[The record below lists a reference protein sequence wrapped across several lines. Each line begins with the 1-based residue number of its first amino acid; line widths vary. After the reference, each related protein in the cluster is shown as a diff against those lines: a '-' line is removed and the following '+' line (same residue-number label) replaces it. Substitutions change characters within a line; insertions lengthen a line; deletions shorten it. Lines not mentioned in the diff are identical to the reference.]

1 MAPRTNQPKRK
12 AHRPPGGVRRRP
24 GGRPGPR
31 PAAAPTLPG
40 LDEDILL
47 RLLGDQPA
55 PLSQAEIVKHLALPP
70 RYQKMLAT
78 LLTSLCRQGLLTR
91 TPGAHYRLAPGGG
104 LVTGTLSVHPK
115 GFGFVTPMDA
125 PPGQKIG
132 KDFFVS
138 PRDLA
143 SAMHNDRV
151 LVRLTQGGRGDRR
164 EARVVAVL
172 ARAAAL
178 LVGIYTATS
187 RTYGMVTPED
197 DRYPFTI
204 RVARAEAQDG
214 EAVVVAISDFST
226 GGRELPGHIVEVLG
240 DPADLLVQTEMT
252 IRSMGLPHR
261 FSAEV
266 AAEVAGL
273 DPAITLEPGRVDL
286 RAVPHVTID
295 GETARDFD
303 DAVAIE
309 EKKGGWRLYVSIAD
323 VGHYVRPGT
332 ALDQEAYQRG
342 TSVYFP
348 NKVVPMLPERLSNDL
363 CSLVPGQDRL
373 AFTAI
378 IDFDRKGVRQDMRF
392 TKSVINSRHRLT
404 YTKVKA
410 MVADRDATLLAT
422 YADVASDLTRMAAL
436 AGQLEKRRLARG
448 SIGFEIPEAAIVIDD
463 QGHIAAVRRLE
474 RNLAHKLIEEFMLAA
489 NEAVAEA
496 LATRQTPTLY
506 RIHEEP
512 DALKVEEFATFTAS
526 LGLRLP
532 KGEHDP
538 AWFGKVLA
546 MVAGTP
552 REYLISNLLLRA
564 MQRARYS
571 PDNAGHFG
579 LAAEYYTHFTSP
591 IRRYPD
597 LVVHRVL
604 ARQLAPAGKGGR
616 GRQPAL
622 DLAAAGLFLSD
633 RERKAMEAE
642 REVVDKLK
650 SRFMAEHLG
659 ETFEGIIS
667 GVAGFGLFVELLD
680 TFISGAVAMTD
691 LTDDYYQL
699 DEKHH
704 RLIGQRGNRVFQL
717 GDLVRVKVASVD
729 LRRRRINFVPV

>member
-1 MAPRTNQPKRK
+1 MTPRKSHNHSK
-12 AHRPPGGVRRRP
+12 AHRRSGHLRQRP
-24 GGRPGPR
+24 GRHHGLRS
-31 PAAAPTLPG
+31 AAAPALPG
-40 LDEDILL
+40 LDEDTLL
-47 RLLGDQPA
+47 RLLGEDLA
-55 PLSQAEIVKHLALPP
+55 PLSQAEIGKRLELP
-70 RYQKMLAT
+70 RQYQKMLAT
-78 LLTSLCRQGLLTR
+78 LLASLCRQGLLTC
-91 TPGAHYRLAPGGG
+91 TPGALYRLAPGGG
-104 LVTGTLSVHPK
+104 LVNGTLSVHPK
-115 GFGFVTPMDA
+115 GFGFVTPLDA
-125 PPGQKIG
+125 PPGAKSG
-132 KDFFVS
+132 KDLFVS

-151 LVRLTQGGRGDRR
+151 LVRVTQGGRGDRL
-164 EARVVAVL
+164 EARVVSVL
-172 ARAAAL
+172 ERGAAQ
-178 LVGIYTATS
+178 LVGIYGATS
-187 RTYGMVTPED
+187 RAYGLVTPED
-197 DRYPFTI
+197 DRYPFTV
-204 RVARAEAQDG
+204 RVARGDARDG
-214 EAVVVAISDFST
+214 DAVVVAISDFAT
-226 GGRELPGHIVEVLG
+226 GGRELSGRLVEVLG

-252 IRSMGLPHR
+252 IRSLGLPHR
-261 FSAEV
+261 FSGEV
-266 AAEVAGL
+266 EAEVAGL
-273 DPAITLEPGRVDL
+273 DPAIVLEPGRVDL
-286 RAVPHVTID
+286 RGVPHVTID

-332 ALDQEAYQRG
+332 ALDHEAYQRG

-378 IDFDRKGVRQDMRF
+378 IDFDRKGVRQEMRF

-410 MVADRDATLLAT
+410 MVADKDAPLLAA
-422 YADVASDLTRMAAL
+422 YADIAKDLTRMAAL
-436 AGQLEKRRLARG
+436 AGKLENRRMSRG

-463 QGHIAAVRRLE
+463 QGKIAAVRRLE

-489 NEAVAEA
+489 NEAVAET
-496 LATRQTPTLY
+496 LAMRQAPTLY

-512 DALKVEEFATFTAS
+512 DIAKVEEFATFTAT
-526 LGLRLP
+526 LGLRMP

-571 PDNAGHFG
+571 PDNSGHFG
-579 LAAEYYTHFTSP
+579 LAAEFYTHFTSP

-604 ARQLAPAGKGGR
+604 AQQLARSDKR
-616 GRQPAL
+616 GRDKNPDM

-650 SRFMAEHLG
+650 SRFMAEHIG
-659 ETFEGIIS
+659 EIFEGIIS

-691 LTDDYYQL
+691 LVDDYYQL
-699 DEKHH
+699 DDKHH
-704 RLIGQRGNRVFQL
+704 RLIGQRTNRVFQL
-717 GDLVRVKVASVD
+717 GDLLRVKVASVD
-729 LRRRRINFVPV
+729 LRRRRINFLPV